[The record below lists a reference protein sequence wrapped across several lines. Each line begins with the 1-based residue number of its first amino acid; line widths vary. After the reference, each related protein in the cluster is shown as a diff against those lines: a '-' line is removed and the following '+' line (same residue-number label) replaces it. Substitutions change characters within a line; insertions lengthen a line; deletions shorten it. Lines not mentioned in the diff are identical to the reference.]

1 MKKNRKKMTIRKHL
15 CIALISLFFL
25 VGTSSAQAQGG
36 KGYYN
41 TDWPGVQPGL
51 NLTQD
56 QSKRFNDLQSENLKG
71 IGPVSQTI
79 TQKQLEIDSIFLDAS
94 PDPSRL
100 AELQKEI
107 SKLQA
112 QLDEKRLSYQL
123 NARKILTAEQLTLVP
138 SGCSFGFNAMRYDSA
153 AGYGYGCNKGSG
165 RGHGRGHRRG
175 CRW

>member
-25 VGTSSAQAQGG
+25 VGASSAQAQRGR
-36 KGYYN
+36 GYYN
-41 TDWPGVQPGL
+41 TDWPGLQPGL

-56 QSKRFNDLQSENLKG
+56 QSKGFNDLQSEILKE

-79 TQKQLEIDSIFLDAS
+79 TQKQLEMDSLMLDVS

-107 SKLQA
+107 SNLQA
-112 QLDEKRLSYQL
+112 QLDNKRLSYQL
-123 NARKILTAEQLTLVP
+123 KARKILTAEQLTLVP
-138 SGCSFGFNAMRYDSA
+138 TGCGFGFNSMRYDRP

-165 RGHGRGHRRG
+165 RGYGRGHRRG